1 MASPAEVTIIQSI
14 LQEQIA
20 CHFPELV
27 NRAYLFHALRQNVV
41 KTASIKLQ
49 AEGKADARN
58 IQAKD
63 SKKTKIYFIYS
74 TDYPTNTINKIIDQ
88 KIQLLAKHY
97 DLSDVVGKHGEAIVA
112 QACANL
118 GYTDI
123 ETRKE
128 KHASTDLGI
137 SKRDIDVFAKHPS
150 GNYYQNIEVKNR
162 RDPLKDA
169 EVGTIVQTTK
179 LATSRWNL
187 QIKPAVV
194 TTFATGTASDAAK
207 IVDLPIAYA
216 PQVSVPARYTDLYTE
231 LNDRLALNVAIT
243 DDVPAILQQR
253 IHTWIMQQNY
263 G

>member
-1 MASPAEVTIIQSI
+1 M
-14 LQEQIA
+14 
-20 CHFPELV
+20 
-27 NRAYLFHALRQNVV
+27 V

-58 IQAKD
+58 IQASD
-63 SKKTKIYFIYS
+63 SKKTKVYLIYS

-88 KIQLLAKHY
+88 KLRLLAKHY
-97 DLSDVVGKHGEAIVA
+97 DLSDVIGKHGEAIVA

-118 GYTDI
+118 GYTEI

-128 KHASTDLGI
+128 KHGSTDLGI

-169 EVGTIVQTTK
+169 EVNTIVQTTR

-207 IVDLPIAYA
+207 IVGLPIAYA
-216 PQVSVPARYTDLYTE
+216 ANVAVPTEYTDLYNE

-243 DDVPAILQQR
+243 DKVPPILQQR
-253 IHTWIMQQNY
+253 IQDWILQHQY
-263 G
+263 V